1 VPVQEDLHL
10 SVHSGSTGAKP
21 ETRAGLRSGEVEQDE
36 RLQALVIINLET
48 VLCSANQSLG
58 FPTLTLCRLL
68 SNITSILVFG
78 KKQALRRQPLTTQIP
93 QLTNRRRI
101 HPEMQREDA
110 MRGVFGVAYRYDAVA
125 RFLELQG
132 KGKSAGRQLGTA
144 PWPRFSAIEGLGLQ
158 GSSLGK
164 RPTSKLNQSRGRAER
179 NASGKKTRIAN
190 GIGFNTKFQDPA
202 WSQTLPHDFMAS
214 PASASD
220 GPLATHTC
228 TASALVPWPG
238 LQQWNRIVA
247 ACSIVVRQP
256 QECCLH
262 GRRPSVSTTGP
273 ESNS

>member
-68 SNITSILVFG
+68 SNITLILVFG

-110 MRGVFGVAYRYDAVA
+110 MRGVCLAWLTGMTRL
-125 RFLELQG
+125 R
-132 KGKSAGRQLGTA
+132 
-144 PWPRFSAIEGLGLQ
+144 
-158 GSSLGK
+158 GS
-164 RPTSKLNQSRGRAER
+164 LNCRAK
-179 NASGKKTRIAN
+179 AKCWKA
-190 GIGFNTKFQDPA
+190 A
-202 WSQTLPHDFMAS
+202 WNSTL
-214 PASASD
+214 
-220 GPLATHTC
+220 
-228 TASALVPWPG
+228 
-238 LQQWNRIVA
+238 A
-247 ACSIVVRQP
+247 AF
-256 QECCLH
+256 
-262 GRRPSVSTTGP
+262 
-273 ESNS
+273 